1 MGGIPGPTVNMRGK
15 QLKSRKAK
23 YPKSTYVLLNLSG
36 KVVGWPA
43 SSLRKPLSSVHWWSS
58 HYGTTGTRLPDP
70 LPSFTTS
77 SPFSA
82 AGRRA
87 MLPQLYRSPPCLTCP
102 PGPPYTQP
110 FDGSGPRCRP
120 RRGEGD
126 AGVLFQSLGHPK
138 PVNIREP
145 TQLPTSRPHICF
157 STTCQHSLA
166 SPNVNFVTSANH
178 GLLVNTEKSAVTG
191 GQSLRW
197 LQSES
202 EHNRTFLVA
211 EDFRGTGPTL
221 APAPGRRWHMLN
233 RTYRKTIHRAGNL
246 H

>member
-43 SSLRKPLSSVHWWSS
+43 SSLRKPLSSVRWWSS

-70 LPSFTTS
+70 PPSFTTS

-87 MLPQLYRSPPCLTCP
+87 VLPQLYSSPPCLTCP
-102 PGPPYTQP
+102 PGPPTP
-110 FDGSGPRCRP
+110 SLSMEAGR
-120 RRGEGD
+120 D
-126 AGVLFQSLGHPK
+126 AGPEEGKVSPRKKGKSLKRGDGVGQPHLGKTPGESMRVDERK
-138 PVNIREP
+138 R
-145 TQLPTSRPHICF
+145 RP
-157 STTCQHSLA
+157 QQE
-166 SPNVNFVTSANH
+166 

-233 RTYRKTIHRAGNL
+233 RTYRKTVHRAGNL